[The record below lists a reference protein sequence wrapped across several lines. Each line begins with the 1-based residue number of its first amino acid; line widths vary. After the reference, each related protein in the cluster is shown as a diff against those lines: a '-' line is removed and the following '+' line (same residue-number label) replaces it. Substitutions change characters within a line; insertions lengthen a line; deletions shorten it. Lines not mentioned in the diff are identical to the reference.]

1 MTNSTTHAIQMLL
14 NTLIKTSMLLAC
26 GFLSTYTLAAS
37 FNCSRAETKTE
48 QRICDNLSLND
59 ADVKMATTYNI
70 VRRLVPMGT
79 RSVIRTEQVKWLS
92 LRDQCQDNVAC
103 LKQIYDMRQQKLDQH
118 MERIYRQ
125 GPF

>member
-1 MTNSTTHAIQMLL
+1 MKKILGTWIVVG
-14 NTLIKTSMLLAC
+14 C
-26 GFLSTYTLAAS
+26 GLMCVEAQAAS

-48 QRICDNLSLND
+48 HRICENPNLND

-79 RSVIRTEQVKWLS
+79 RSVIQTEQVKWLN
-92 LRDQCQDNVAC
+92 LRDQCQDNVQC
-103 LKQIYDMRQQKLDQH
+103 LKQTYDMRQQKLDLH